1 MQVLLPVFHWV
12 LISSAMAIVPACI
25 ILLVKSALKKRLG
38 ARWHYYIWL
47 LLVVRLLLPYSPQ
60 STFSIYNFTDRL
72 LNTLPVYQDEHKPGG
87 AKGFFAENM
96 EKEAGTPS
104 GPKNYQIPAREDA
117 GAPVSADS
125 NGAAS
130 AYGLPELAMVWLAGL
145 LLFLIYTA
153 FINTALYLKI
163 IKSWQLADGSAEDLL
178 NECKLSMAISK
189 SIPILVSASVNT
201 PALIGVFR
209 PKILLPAQIAG
220 ELDADELKYVF
231 LHELAHYRRKDMLFV
246 WLTVVIRALHW
257 FNPLVWYCFYRMDQ
271 DREAACDAMVLSRV
285 KPEERLKYGHTII
298 HLLKMLPSLQKSAP
312 GVIGIL
318 PGKARIKRR
327 LAMISLFK
335 KESVPWT
342 VAIVILILSVG
353 FICLTGAKDGKG
365 KYAETEAEYTRLSQE
380 LIVLQNTLQKQNEEN
395 KALVDLTANL
405 KEQLINYEMLAGKAD
420 IKGKGIIV
428 TLKDNVEGGK
438 NTVDRVALLSLVH
451 DADIRSI
458 VNELSSA
465 GAEAISVNDERLVA
479 TTEIKADGSVILI
492 NNSRLTSPFIIKAIG
507 DPDIL
512 ERTIKKKDGAAEQL
526 QAFGLLAAV
535 EKPETLTIPMYKG
548 ELQMKYAQPA
558 KSFDAGEAG
567 RPSDKNGE

>member
-25 ILLVKSALKKRLG
+25 ILLVKSALRKRLG

-72 LNTLPVYQDEHKPGG
+72 LDALPVYQDEHKPGG
-87 AKGFFAENM
+87 VKGFFAENT

-163 IKSWQLADGSAEDLL
+163 IKSWRLANGSAEDLL
-178 NECKLSMAISK
+178 NECRLSMDISK

-209 PKILLPAQIAG
+209 PKILLPAKIAG

-512 ERTIKKKDGAAEQL
+512 ERTVKKKDGAAEQL

-558 KSFDAGEAG
+558 KSSDAGEAG
-567 RPSDKNGE
+567 G